1 MAKLSQYL
9 PIGVVASRC
18 GVAASALRFYESKG
32 LISSVRASSN
42 QRQFHRSVIRKVSVI
57 KVAQKLGLSLEEIQ
71 NAFSNLPT
79 DRAPG
84 PRDWQRM
91 SREWNDQLQQRIR
104 TLQNLQEQLSDCIG
118 CGCLSLKKCA
128 LYNPD
133 DCAGKEGNGPRYLL
147 EDDD

>member
-1 MAKLSQYL
+1 MSKTSQYL

-18 GVAASALRFYESKG
+18 GVAASALRFYESRG
-32 LISSVRASSN
+32 LISSVRASGN

-57 KVAQKLGLSLEEIQ
+57 KIAQKLGLSLEEIQ
-71 NAFSNLPT
+71 GAFSNLPT

-91 SREWNDQLQQRIR
+91 SRDWNNQLQQRIR
-104 TLQNLQEQLSDCIG
+104 SLQRLQEQLSDCIG

-133 DCAGKEGNGPRYLL
+133 DCAANEGSGPRYLL
-147 EDDD
+147 ED